1 MDNKISLDTSN
12 IYLMQPHAS
21 VDPLYGPYQSINDA
35 VSALSEDYAEVV
47 KPGLFFAVKDGD
59 TYKQYIVN
67 SLDPFDYEPAQT
79 EQFVV
84 GDSGSISWRVD
95 SQNVNYADVKVGTG
109 ITKNENGI
117 ALKSGKGITIGTDD
131 SIALKLGSGVKFD
144 LSDAI
149 AISIGTGLQF
159 NNIENNVIQVRNDV
173 MDAIAHADVDYGN
186 GLQRIGDEVSVKV
199 GSGITIGSDN
209 STKLKLGS
217 GVKFDIVDAVAV
229 DAGNGLQLQPD
240 GKLAVS
246 GSIIDAVQE
255 LSSLSFGSGLT
266 KMQNN
271 EVIAYTDGTMDIDDS
286 GRLCVSLGTIAGNGL
301 MQHGQTVQL
310 RLGSGLGFD
319 GAAIYSAPVSVRIG
333 TGLQFNNE
341 DNNTVQISTSVMA
354 SIQNADVTYGYGL
367 QRNNNEIAVRLG
379 DGLTF
384 MNYGYVTLRRKD
396 NSLVFDNG
404 ATRVN
409 LDSSYLELGSNG
421 IRTKLSSGLGVDE
434 NGLCV
439 TVGTG
444 ITKSED
450 GGLSITT
457 PEDPLYID
465 SQNRLA
471 LSLSSDLVHETA
483 SDYGKTL
490 KLSTDP
496 QHPGLGARFD
506 GQSIVLGNDGLCV
519 NLDAASMQT
528 TNNGISPKVDNASIV
543 IGSDGIQSRGLII
556 KRKDADAQQYV
567 VVGNTN
573 NYSGQ
578 LILGSGVTAYI
589 DNNELHVEADLG
601 FLDQRYQRIQ

>member
-21 VDPLYGPYQSINDA
+21 VDPLYGPYQSISDA

-47 KPGLFFAVKDGD
+47 EPGLVFAVKDGD
-59 TYKQYIVN
+59 TYKQYIVS
-67 SLDPFDYEPAQT
+67 SLDPFDYKDAQNYR
-79 EQFVV
+79 FIV
-84 GDSGSISWRVD
+84 GDSGSVSWRVD
-95 SQNVNYADVKVGTG
+95 SQNINYADVKVGTG
-109 ITKNENGI
+109 ITKDGNGV
-117 ALKSGKGITIGTDD
+117 ALNVGKGLTIGSDD

-186 GLQRIGDEVSVKV
+186 GLQRIDDEISVKV

-266 KMQNN
+266 KTQNN
-271 EVIAYTDGTMDIDDS
+271 EVIAYTDGTMGIDDS

-301 MQHGQTVQL
+301 MQHGQAVQL

-319 GAAIYSAPVSVRIG
+319 GATIYSAPVSVRIG
-333 TGLQFNNE
+333 TGLQFNN
-341 DNNTVQISTSVMA
+341 DDHNTVQIATDVLA
-354 SIQNADVTYGYGL
+354 SIADANVTYENGL
-367 QRNNNEIAVRLG
+367 QRNNNQVSVKISAG
-379 DGLTF
+379 I
-384 MNYGYVTLRRKD
+384 
-396 NSLVFDNG
+396 
-404 ATRVN
+404 N
-409 LDSSYLELGSNG
+409 LDQE
-421 IRTKLSSGLGVDE
+421 
-434 NGLCV
+434 
-439 TVGTG
+439 
-444 ITKSED
+444 
-450 GGLSITT
+450 GLSIHVQN
-457 PEDPLYID
+457 PIYID
-465 SQNRLA
+465 SLNKLN
-471 LSLSSDLVHETA
+471 LKLSSDLVHDTA
-483 SDYGKTL
+483 GDYGKTL

-578 LILGSGVTAYI
+578 LILGSGVTAHI